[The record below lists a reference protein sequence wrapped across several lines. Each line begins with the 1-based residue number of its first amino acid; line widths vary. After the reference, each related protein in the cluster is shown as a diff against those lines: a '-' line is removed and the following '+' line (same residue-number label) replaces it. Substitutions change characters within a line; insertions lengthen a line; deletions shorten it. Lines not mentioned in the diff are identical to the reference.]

1 MQQQNDQRSMGSVR
15 AWEAAVAL
23 LFLVFGSGVMWDSW
37 RIGARWGSDGPQ
49 AGYFPFYIGVFIVVS
64 ALAMLYAALRM
75 GAAEGG
81 QPFVRWGQLS
91 MLRTVFVPSIVYVFL
106 IDNPWFSLGIY
117 VPSAL
122 FIAAFMR
129 YLGKYRWVNVVAV
142 PLAVMVAFFM
152 MFEIW
157 FQVPLP
163 KGPLETALGFG

>member
-1 MQQQNDQRSMGSVR
+1 MQQESAQKAVGSVR
-15 AWEAAVAL
+15 LWELVVAA
-23 LFLVFGSGVMWDSW
+23 LFLVFGAGVMWDSW
-37 RIGARWGSDGPQ
+37 RIGARWGSDGPE
-49 AGYFPFYIGVFIVVS
+49 AGYFPFYIGLFIVLS
-64 ALAMLYAALRM
+64 ALAIAYAAMRM
-75 GAAEGG
+75 DAAEGG
-81 QPFVRWGQLS
+81 QPFVRRIELKMVLS
-91 MLRTVFVPSIVYVFL
+91 VLLPSMAYVAL

-129 YLGKYRWVNVVAV
+129 ILGKYRWITVA
-142 PLAVMVAFFM
+142 AVSIGTMFAFFM